1 MFDRFFDLL
10 YGFITVNR
18 KYVLSAIILLT
29 LAAGAGLFFVQYDGN
44 VDMMLPPDK
53 DIDRSMSFLRD
64 SNLSDKVVVSLKLTA
79 PERNKKDL
87 FEAVDQLAASLSPP
101 LFSKVT
107 TGFSVANVMDGFFLN
122 YAPQILTEKD
132 LIFIDSQI
140 NAATVSD
147 KLKRIYIQSLKPE
160 SVFMTPLFR
169 ADPLGINFILLEKLK
184 VLPASMG
191 YDVAVED
198 GHFISS
204 DGRHAMMIIQT
215 PVKMTDSPNAK
226 KLLSALYDKI
236 GSLPNYVS
244 ADIIS
249 GHMHTV
255 SNETVIKRDIRL
267 LSIMVSVVFLLL
279 FFAVFRDMRVVFV
292 YIIPLLAVILA
303 INISYFFVGKL
314 SYLVIGFGTAIAGI
328 SVDYGLMVYVSSR
341 KSGDPSRTLKLAK
354 LLCVDAITSVFG
366 FYVLYFSK
374 IHGYHQLAL
383 FSILCIVMSL
393 FLALFILP
401 QTLRWKKYPEIKT
414 QEIVDRFERNRGL
427 KKVSISLW
435 AVLTVAAAVLAVN
448 VRIESDIKQLDGS
461 GPEVINAEKNF
472 HAVWGG
478 NTGQAIFVVTGK
490 TFEEAMKTNDAIF
503 RKVAEAVGIDRFSS
517 LSLFWS
523 SKETRRINIEHWNDF
538 WRQGR
543 EGKLRG
549 LIKSES
555 PKYDFSA
562 EAFSPF
568 FDSLFKVAD
577 NSSADNEFIANVKER
592 FVQQRPEG
600 YRILSFFP
608 DEKKFVQTMSDLT
621 RVHPGTFFV
630 SGRALSESISS
641 FTSREAKF
649 LVPLAIAFNIILT
662 YIFFRNVR
670 ETVIALIPVFTGMV
684 WLAGLMSFFGFPLN
698 VVNIVAAIITSGVIV
713 DYGIGRTY
721 DYRNNLTMGTAFV
734 VSLSAATNI
743 IGAGAL
749 LFAKHPAFYSTGVAM
764 VICMSTGYL
773 SAMFVVPSF
782 CSMLSTRKHQG
793 GNA

>member
-1 MFDRFFDLL
+1 MFDRYFDLL
-10 YGFITVNR
+10 SGFMKGNR
-18 KYVLSAIILLT
+18 KFVLVGVIFLT
-29 LAAGAGLFFVQYDGN
+29 LAAVAGLLFVQYDGN
-44 VDMMLPPDK
+44 VDMMLPPDR

-64 SNLSDKVVVSLKLTA
+64 SNLSDKIVVSLSLTSEEA
-79 PERNKKDL
+79 GKKDL
-87 FEAVDQLAASLSPP
+87 FNAVDQLAASLSPP
-101 LFSKVT
+101 LFGKVT

-132 LIFIDSQI
+132 LTAIDLRI
-140 NAATVSD
+140 NTASVSE

-160 SVFMTPLFR
+160 SVFMTPMFR
-169 ADPLGINFILLEKLK
+169 ADPLGINFLLMDKLK
-184 VLPASMG
+184 ALPASMG

-215 PVKMTDSPNAK
+215 PVKMTDAPNSK
-226 KLLSALYDKI
+226 RLLTALYEKL
-236 GSLPNYVS
+236 GSLPGYVS
-244 ADIIS
+244 ADVVS
-249 GHMHTV
+249 GHRHTV

-267 LSIMVSVVFLLL
+267 LSIMVSIVFLLL

-303 INISYFFVGKL
+303 INISWFFAGKL

-341 KSGDPSRTLKLAK
+341 KGVDPSRTLKLAK

-383 FSILCIVMSL
+383 FSILCIVISL
-393 FLALFILP
+393 FFALFILP
-401 QTLRWKKYPEIKT
+401 QTLQWKKYPEIKP
-414 QEIVDRFERNRGL
+414 QGIVDRFERNPWLRNL
-427 KKVSISLW
+427 SIGLW
-435 AVLTVAAAVLAVN
+435 AVLTLAAIVLSFN

-461 GPEVINAEKNF
+461 GPEVVNAEKNF

-503 RKVAEAVGIDRFSS
+503 QRVAEVAATDRFLS
-517 LSLFWS
+517 LSMFWS
-523 SKETRRINIEHWNDF
+523 SEETRRKNVDNWNNF

-543 EGKLRG
+543 EARLRG

-555 PKYDFSA
+555 PKHDFSKD
-562 EAFSPF
+562 AFSPF
-568 FDSLFKVAD
+568 FDNLFKVAD
-577 NSSADNEFIANVKER
+577 FSSADNEFMANVKER

-600 YRILSFFP
+600 CRILSFFP
-608 DEKKFVQTMSDLT
+608 DEKEFVKTMSDLS
-621 RVHPGTFFV
+621 RVHPGTFVV

-649 LVPLAIAFNIILT
+649 LVPLAILFNIVLT
-662 YIFFRNVR
+662 YIFFRNIK
-670 ETVIALIPVFTGMV
+670 ETVIALIPVLTGMV

-749 LFAKHPAFYSTGVAM
+749 LFAKHPAFFSTGLAM
-764 VICMSTGYL
+764 VICMSSGYL

-782 CSMLSTRKHQG
+782 CSMLSTRKRQG
-793 GNA
+793 GDA